1 MAKPNIPVDIFHKC
15 HTPQSACKYVRA
27 YAKTYKI
34 SVECVC
40 RLLWRYHRLSVDTAM
55 INKCRR
61 HYDSWQSDSRDC
73 AQHHTTVSYLP
84 KTDAMFVASFMK
96 GLV

>member
-15 HTPQSACKYVRA
+15 STPLQACKYVRA
-27 YAKTYKI
+27 YARTYKI
-34 SVECVC
+34 SIECVC
-40 RLLWRYHRLSVDTAM
+40 RILWRYHKLSVDVEM
-55 INKCRR
+55 VNQCRR
-61 HYDSWQSDSRDC
+61 HSDTWTTDSRDC

-84 KTDAMFVASFMK
+84 KTDATFVASFMK